1 MSIKPRRLRVKLT
14 FLTSNKL
21 KKSMYSTTFYVFV
34 LLSLMRVKPA
44 VAQLLGKEEQGRAS
58 FYANMFNGRITSLG
72 EPFNQKEY
80 TAAHRTLPFNTMVE
94 VTNLSNKRTVIVRI
108 NDRGPYHRSRLIDLS
123 RSAAQYLGIISSGVA
138 NVTLRVVGMEGM
150 VLLGKN
156 EIITDTGDIIE
167 RALSN

>member
-1 MSIKPRRLRVKLT
+1 
-14 FLTSNKL
+14 
-21 KKSMYSTTFYVFV
+21 MYSTTFYVLV
-34 LLSLMRVKPA
+34 LLSLIKVNPA
-44 VAQLLGKEEQGRAS
+44 SAQLFGKEEQGRAS
-58 FYANMFNGRITSLG
+58 FYAQIFNGRKTSLG

-108 NDRGPYHRSRLIDLS
+108 NDRGPYHRTRLIDLS
-123 RSAAQYLGIISSGVA
+123 RSAAQYLGILGSGVA

-150 VLLGKN
+150 VLLGQN
-156 EIITDTGDIIE
+156 EMITDTGDIIE

>member
-1 MSIKPRRLRVKLT
+1 
-14 FLTSNKL
+14 
-21 KKSMYSTTFYVFV
+21 MYSTTFYVLV
-34 LLSLMRVKPA
+34 LLSLIKVNPA
-44 VAQLLGKEEQGRAS
+44 SAQLLGKEEQGRAS
-58 FYANMFNGRITSLG
+58 FYAHMFHGRKTSLG

-123 RSAAQYLGIISSGVA
+123 RSAAQYLGILGAGVA

-150 VLLGKN
+150 VLLGRN
-156 EIITDTGDIIE
+156 EMITDTGDIIE
-167 RALSN
+167 RALAN